1 MTRKKTLSDLI
12 NIGVV
17 IKDLETGGC
26 RDHLLINTAGHDRM
40 DEVYERDRKTL
51 NFHEEKHT
59 TCSDRFVGDGQPRP
73 KVPRKLFT
81 VWNLRSHG
89 ERERLSKENIILTK
103 QTNEWMVWHGRE
115 KAKASPARAKG
126 RNKTKG
132 KGKQHGKKG
141 KTGCHEMEGT
151 KTRKKH
157 NSVNNTQSGRT
168 RVGNML
174 TAGLMQTGGEVC
186 GLTPAWEQAAR
197 QLPPAHPAQ
206 EQCNPTQGRNISML
220 DGLTMC
226 EVGLM
231 IE

>member
-174 TAGLMQTGGEVC
+174 TAGLMQDWWRGLWTDPCMGTSGTTIATGASCPRTVQSNTGKKHFDVR
-186 GLTPAWEQAAR
+186 WF
-197 QLPPAHPAQ
+197 
-206 EQCNPTQGRNISML
+206 
-220 DGLTMC
+220 DD
-226 EVGLM
+226 V
-231 IE
+231 